1 MGVPQKLLSA
11 TRPLY
16 GTKINEVRKAGRQ
29 KRSKMRIVYN
39 FFDKVLDRIVLCHYN
54 KVKKLTV
61 NKWTEG
67 GGL

>member
-1 MGVPQKLLSA
+1 M
-11 TRPLY
+11 Y
-16 GTKINEVRKAGRQ
+16 GTKINEGRKAGRQ
-29 KRSKMRIVYN
+29 KLSKMRIVYS

-61 NKWTEG
+61 IKLTEG